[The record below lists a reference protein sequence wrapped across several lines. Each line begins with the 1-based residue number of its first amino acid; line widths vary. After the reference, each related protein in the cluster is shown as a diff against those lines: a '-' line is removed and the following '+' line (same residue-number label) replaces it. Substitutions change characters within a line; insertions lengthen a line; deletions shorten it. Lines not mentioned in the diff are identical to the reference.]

1 MSISELKK
9 KIKQDELD
17 LLYLLTGTEAFL
29 IDELQKMIIDKALP
43 QEEREFGVAFYD
55 LNETPVQSAVEDAE
69 TMPFLGEKRVII
81 LKNPLFLTAAKDK
94 SKVEHDLD
102 ALLRYAED
110 PSPFTILIIEA
121 PYEKLDERKKLVKT
135 IKKTGS
141 FVKAE
146 ALQESHL
153 GDWLQQRAK
162 ELNVTLDKAGE
173 ERLVQLTGS
182 HLLLLQQEIDKMA
195 LYVGANG
202 IVNEDVVDLLVAR
215 TLENDIFA
223 LIDRI
228 VRKDLN
234 KAFRILYDLLK
245 INEEPI
251 KILSLIGRQFRI
263 IYQVSELSKRGYG
276 QKQMASALKLHPY
289 AVKIAQQQSRSFEE
303 EKLIF
308 ILDQIAESD
317 YEMKTGR
324 MDKKLILELLL
335 TKIKNT

>member
-1 MSISELKK
+1 MSISDLKK
-9 KIKQDELD
+9 KIKQNKLD
-17 LLYLLTGTEAFL
+17 PLYLLTGTETFL
-29 IDELQKMIIDKALP
+29 VDELQKMIINQALP
-43 QEEREFGVAFYD
+43 EEEKEFGLAYYD
-55 LNETPVQSAVEDAE
+55 LNETPVQAAVEDAE
-69 TMPFLGEKRVII
+69 TLPFLGEKRVII

-102 ALLRYAED
+102 SLQRYAEN

-135 IKKTGS
+135 IKKAGA

-146 ALQESHL
+146 ALQENHL

-162 ELNVTLDKAGE
+162 QHGVSLDQEGE

-182 HLLLLQQEIDKMA
+182 HLMLLQQEIDKMA
-195 LYVGANG
+195 LYVGEGG
-202 IVNEDVVDLLVAR
+202 IVNAEVVDLLVAR

-276 QKQMASALKLHPY
+276 QKQMASTLKLHPY

-303 EKLIF
+303 EKLRF

-317 YEMKTGR
+317 YEMKTGK
-324 MDKKLILELLL
+324 MDKKLILELLV
-335 TKIKNT
+335 TKIKNA